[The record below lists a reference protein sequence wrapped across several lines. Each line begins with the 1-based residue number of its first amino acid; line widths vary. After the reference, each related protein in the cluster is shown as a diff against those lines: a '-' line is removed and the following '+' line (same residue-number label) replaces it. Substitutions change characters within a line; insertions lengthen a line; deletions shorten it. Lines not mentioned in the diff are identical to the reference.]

1 MDVEVGGGGGGI
13 EGGNGGGGIDG
24 GELAEREEDED
35 RVDEELL
42 VFDRVERRV
51 RLNWLNKEAKA
62 DGFCWLE
69 ELVRVEVVDE
79 VHRGAGID
87 VVNSLVGLLIE
98 LALFWDWIVCIK
110 MDCFNSQGGLYSF
123 DSSMFFGCIDCPWN
137 LCKI

>member
-51 RLNWLNKEAKA
+51 RLN
-62 DGFCWLE
+62 
-69 ELVRVEVVDE
+69 
-79 VHRGAGID
+79 
-87 VVNSLVGLLIE
+87 
-98 LALFWDWIVCIK
+98 
-110 MDCFNSQGGLYSF
+110 
-123 DSSMFFGCIDCPWN
+123 
-137 LCKI
+137 